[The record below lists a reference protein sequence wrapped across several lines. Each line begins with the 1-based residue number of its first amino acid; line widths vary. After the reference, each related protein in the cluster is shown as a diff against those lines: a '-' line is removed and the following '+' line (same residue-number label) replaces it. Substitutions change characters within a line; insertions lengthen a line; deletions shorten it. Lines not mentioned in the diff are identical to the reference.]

1 MTYYKTEPTRMFGW
15 LHRNKEW
22 AFDRV
27 EGMLLGALG
36 ALSLYRFR
44 AFKNVTSSPPPFDQK
59 KFLTRPLPKEIQNQI
74 NAAAPINRNNRAH
87 EFDGLKVQWQTK
99 LHDARRRGRDI
110 RLMLQV
116 SGYYHGIYINVNAE
130 HYPDLKLAKRGTIIW
145 VAGTIA
151 DCTKS
156 GGIALRD
163 VELRIVSLSRGVW
176 RGLPGLWFGA
186 RRI

>member
-1 MTYYKTEPTRMFGW
+1 MFGW
-15 LHRNKEW
+15 LHRNKVW
-22 AFDRV
+22 AFDR
-27 EGMLLGALG
+27 
-36 ALSLYRFR
+36 FR
-44 AFKNVTSSPPPFDQK
+44 ALKNVTSSPPPFDQE
-59 KFLTRPLPKEIQNQI
+59 KFRTRPLPKEIQNQI
-74 NAAAPINRNNRAH
+74 NTAAPINRNNRAH

-99 LHDARRRGRDI
+99 LHDSRRRGRDI
-110 RLMLQV
+110 RLMLQD
-116 SGYYHGIYINVNAE
+116 SGYYHGIYVNVNAE

-151 DCTKS
+151 DCTNG